1 MPSPARSGEPD
12 ECDLHDLTVEAAM
25 TRFTA
30 HYNQA
35 VAAGRTQPIDVIH
48 GFNQGIAIQIS
59 LRNFLAEHTDKLRFV
74 TGEWLDDN
82 PGHTVVYPD
91 KPLPAWQESLAGRV
105 VQFCAQPKPATRIA
119 SRFARHGEQRVRDT
133 VDQLVRSGT
142 LEQTTRNGQK
152 CLVAV
157 QQPGLPSHE
166 R

>member
-1 MPSPARSGEPD
+1 MPPPARFGEPD
-12 ECDLHDLTVEAAM
+12 ECDLHGLTVEAAM
-25 TRFTA
+25 SRFAA

-35 VAAGRTQPIDVIH
+35 VSAGRTQPIDVIH
-48 GFNQGIAIQIS
+48 GFNQGIAIQVS
-59 LRNFLAEHTDKLRFV
+59 LRNFLAEHTDKLQFV

-105 VQFCAQPKPATRIA
+105 VQFCLQPKPTTRIA
-119 SRFARHGEQRVRDT
+119 SRFARYGEQRIRDT

-152 CLVAV
+152 CLVA
-157 QQPGLPSHE
+157 GAGKAG
-166 R
+166 